1 MMIRQSYHLYRR
13 VSLLLLLVFCSI
25 AVQAQNIAVKSFAI
39 DETDMTANTTGTT
52 VIDQNGQKCALIK
65 MITTQTGFTFDAG
78 SLGIVKTEQHV
89 GEVWIYVPEGVK
101 RLTISHPTLGQLRD
115 YDLGQT
121 LKRARTYVL
130 YLKAGEVANV
140 PQTQKLTIDYTPV
153 NAMVLIDSKPF
164 TGNGHLETVLPIGNH
179 NYIIAAEGYES
190 AEGSFKLTA
199 SAPKAFTEH
208 LVASA
213 QPAPSVVTQP
223 TVPVSQISQLQPS
236 APAPQTTQLPVSQ
249 ASSGPAV
256 KTITVNGVSFNMIR
270 VDGGTFQMGATSE
283 QKKPQKTEKPVHE
296 VILSPYYIGETEVTQ
311 ELWQAVMG
319 SNPSLIRL
327 SQFPVEQVSWNDC
340 QDFILKLN
348 QQTGLKFSLP
358 TEAQWEYA
366 ARGGNKSHGYQFS
379 GSNNID
385 DVAWSYGSW
394 MTHGVKTKQANELG
408 IYDMSGNVDEWCQD
422 RYGSYNSGL
431 QTNPTGPSSGSKR
444 VLRGGSWCTY
454 AKYCRVATRDGY
466 APTSR
471 AGFFGLR
478 LALQ

>member
-1 MMIRQSYHLYRR
+1 MIHRQSYHLYRR
-13 VSLLLLLVFCSI
+13 VSLLLLLLFCTI
-25 AVQAQNIAVKSFAI
+25 AVQAQNIAVKSFVI

-121 LKRARTYVL
+121 LKRARTYIL
-130 YLKAGEVANV
+130 YLKAGEVVNV

-164 TGNGHLETVLPIGNH
+164 IGNGHLETVLPIGNH

-199 SAPKAFTEH
+199 SAPRTITEH

-223 TVPVSQISQLQPS
+223 TAPVSQTS
-236 APAPQTTQLPVSQ
+236 QLPVSL

-270 VDGGTFQMGATSE
+270 VDGDTFLMGATPE
-283 QKKPQKTEKPVHE
+283 QQSPEKDEKPVHQ
-296 VILSPYYIGETEVTQ
+296 VTLSPYYIGETEVTQ
-311 ELWQAVMG
+311 GLWQAVMG
-319 SNPSLIRL
+319 SNPSKNKKGLQL
-327 SQFPVEQVSWNDC
+327 PVEYVSWNDC
-340 QDFILKLN
+340 QEFILKLK
-348 QQTGLKFSLP
+348 QLTGLKFSLP

-366 ARGGNKSHGYQFS
+366 ARGGNKSQGYQYS
-379 GSNNID
+379 GSNNVD
-385 DVAWSYGSW
+385 DVAWYCKSKGK
-394 MTHGVKTKQANELG
+394 THDIKTKQANELG
-408 IYDMSGNVDEWCQD
+408 LYDMSGNVSEWCQD
-422 RYGSYNSGL
+422 WYGSYASSS
-431 QTNPTGPSSGSKR
+431 QTNPQGASSGSCH
-444 VLRGGSWCTY
+444 VHRGGSWYSVAT
-454 AKYCRVATRDGY
+454 YCRSS
-466 APTSR
+466 SR
-471 AGFFGLR
+471 YLFPPSYRYNYLGLR